1 AWLLYGEGF
10 LYFSHRH
17 ELVQLMSERGKIS
30 SSPIA
35 VTDDEILAL
44 GFEMIGISAKVL
56 KGRSVLVRFFRENE
70 GELPHVVFVNERVA
84 EEIRDYREDLLRRG
98 KVRPVFAIVPDMD
111 GSRGVRLREL
121 SSLLAR
127 ALGTEELK
135 F

>member
-1 AWLLYGEGF
+1 
-10 LYFSHRH
+10 
-17 ELVQLMSERGKIS
+17 MSERGKIS

-56 KGRSVLVRFFRENE
+56 KSRSALIKFFRENE
-70 GELPHVVFVNERVA
+70 GELPHVIFVNERVA

-98 KVRPVFAIVPDMD
+98 KSKPVFAIVPDIE
-111 GSRGVRLREL
+111 GSKGIRSKEL
-121 SSLLAR
+121 SSLLAK

>member
-1 AWLLYGEGF
+1 MT
-10 LYFSHRH
+10 
-17 ELVQLMSERGKIS
+17 VRGKIS

-35 VTDDEILAL
+35 VTDDELLAL

-56 KGRSVLVRFFRENE
+56 KGRSALIRFFKDNE

-98 KVRPVFAIVPDMD
+98 KVSPVFAVVPDME
-111 GSRGVRLREL
+111 GCRGIRLKEL
-121 SSLLAR
+121 SSLLAK
-127 ALGTEELK
+127 ALGTEELR

>member
-1 AWLLYGEGF
+1 MT
-10 LYFSHRH
+10 
-17 ELVQLMSERGKIS
+17 VRGKIS

-35 VTDDEILAL
+35 VTDDELLAL

-56 KGRSVLVRFFRENE
+56 KGRSALIRFFKDNE

-98 KVRPVFAIVPDMD
+98 KVSPVFAVVPDME
-111 GSRGVRLREL
+111 GSRGIRLKEL
-121 SSLLAR
+121 SSLLAK
-127 ALGTEELK
+127 ALGTEELR

>member
-1 AWLLYGEGF
+1 VHY
-10 LYFSHRH
+10 
-17 ELVQLMSERGKIS
+17 MSERGSIA

-44 GFEMIGISAKVL
+44 AFEMIGISSKVL
-56 KGRSVLVRFFRENE
+56 KGRSALIKFFRENE
-70 GELPHVVFVNERVA
+70 NELPHVVFVNERVA

-98 KVRPVFAIVPDMD
+98 KNRPIFAIVPDIE
-111 GSRGVRLREL
+111 GSRGVRLKEL

-127 ALGTEELK
+127 ALGSEELR